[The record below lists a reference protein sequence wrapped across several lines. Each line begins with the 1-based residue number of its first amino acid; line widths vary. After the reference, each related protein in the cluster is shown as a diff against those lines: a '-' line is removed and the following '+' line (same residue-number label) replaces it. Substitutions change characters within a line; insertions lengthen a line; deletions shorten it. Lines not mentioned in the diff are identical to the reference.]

1 MLSVIANMHMF
12 REFEIVHWALL
23 NQNFSHSSEVLFK
36 EALLLTAHAT
46 KLKLSEQKTN
56 RATEVFHGIHCPN
69 FVEKFTVWTKENP
82 TRHITA
88 KVLHQTHT
96 RLLRRNTIKLHDENK
111 DGNLNGLIES
121 LLAWPTGQVVR
132 HIRVNKIREL
142 VLPEKRLYSGSDNQA
157 DIKRRKLSDP
167 SAEQDTSSSA
177 FYGKQALMDA
187 YQPKHTFGGPRK
199 PLLITIPL
207 FK

>member
-23 NQNFSHSSEVLFK
+23 NEQISHFSEVAFK
-36 EALLLTAHAT
+36 ETLLLTAHAT
-46 KLKLSEQKTN
+46 KLKLSGQKTN
-56 RATEVFHGIHCPN
+56 RATDAFHIIHCPN
-69 FVEKFTVWTKENP
+69 FVQKFTVWTKENP
-82 TRHITA
+82 TRQITA
-88 KVLHQTHT
+88 KVLNQTHK
-96 RLLRRNTIKLHDENK
+96 RLLRRNAIKFHDENK

-121 LLAWPTGQVVR
+121 LLEWPTGQVVR

-142 VLPEKRLYSGSDNQA
+142 ILPEKRLCSDSDDQA
-157 DIKRRKLSDP
+157 DMKRRRLSDL

-177 FYGKQALMDA
+177 FYGKHPKLDVN
-187 YQPKHTFGGPRK
+187 QPKHTFGGPRK
-199 PLLITIPL
+199 PMLISIPL